1 MNLKA
6 LFDRHNSPWPGHNA
20 AVLARID
27 RLLMVDEFSG
37 FQRLSD
43 AKRSDL
49 ITLFNCLDLAQ
60 EEANAGTPPYRR
72 LQCSNAIKRMLRR

>member
-6 LFDRHNSPWPGHNA
+6 LFDRHNSPRHGNA
-20 AVLARID
+20 TVLARID
-27 RLLMVDEFSG
+27 RLLLLDENSG

-43 AKRSDL
+43 DKRGAL

-72 LQCSNAIKRMLRR
+72 LQCSQAIRRMLRR